1 MIVQWEA
8 PSVSV
13 RQDYKYLGIVRA
25 NPAEYVQKYGSSLKI
40 ADELPHFVL
49 DIKTPDGIILAANHN
64 YNTLHE
70 LEGDIDAL
78 KLVDLD
84 REGLSEYKP
93 YLNALTTESAEYKS
107 SVDSVIE
114 EIFKSIDVNNTGSI
128 DVDKAARVVLRLNS
142 RLGRNYGEDEVQ
154 AFFDA
159 LNVNSDKTLSLEE
172 FRKAFS
178 NIKL

>member
-1 MIVQWEA
+1 M
-8 PSVSV
+8 PT
-13 RQDYKYLGIVRA
+13 
-25 NPAEYVQKYGSSLKI
+25 
-40 ADELPHFVL
+40 FVT
-49 DIKTPDGIILAANHN
+49 DIKTPEGVVLAANHN

-70 LEGDIDAL
+70 LEGDVDAL
-78 KLVDLD
+78 KLIDLD
-84 REGLSEYKP
+84 REGLSEYKS
-93 YLNALTTESAEYKS
+93 YLKS
-107 SVDSVIE
+107 LSNDSLVNKNSVDSVIE

-159 LNVNSDKTLSLEE
+159 LNVNFDKTLSLDD

>member
-1 MIVQWEA
+1 MN
-8 PSVSV
+8 
-13 RQDYKYLGIVRA
+13 K
-25 NPAEYVQKYGSSLKI
+25 N
-40 ADELPHFVL
+40 
-49 DIKTPDGIILAANHN
+49 
-64 YNTLHE
+64 
-70 LEGDIDAL
+70 
-78 KLVDLD
+78 
-84 REGLSEYKP
+84 
-93 YLNALTTESAEYKS
+93 

-159 LNVNSDKTLSLEE
+159 LNVNFDKTLSLDD

>member
-1 MIVQWEA
+1 M
-8 PSVSV
+8 
-13 RQDYKYLGIVRA
+13 
-25 NPAEYVQKYGSSLKI
+25 N
-40 ADELPHFVL
+40 
-49 DIKTPDGIILAANHN
+49 
-64 YNTLHE
+64 
-70 LEGDIDAL
+70 AL
-78 KLVDLD
+78 STDHT
-84 REGLSEYKP
+84 EYK
-93 YLNALTTESAEYKS
+93 N

-159 LNVNSDKTLSLEE
+159 LNVKSDKTLSLEE